1 MEIIPRLTS
10 MTTLYLLSYLKALSD
25 GVELTWLPTLIFYL
39 RKEKYQG
46 KFCLTEF
53 ELLTYRREHWDTQR
67 NCILYDLKLEL
78 FFLHLIALSIDD
90 LSCK

>member
-46 KFCLTEF
+46 KFYLTEF
-53 ELLTYRREHWDTQR
+53 ELVIIDVSIG
-67 NCILYDLKLEL
+67 ILKG
-78 FFLHLIALSIDD
+78 IAYHMT
-90 LSCK
+90 